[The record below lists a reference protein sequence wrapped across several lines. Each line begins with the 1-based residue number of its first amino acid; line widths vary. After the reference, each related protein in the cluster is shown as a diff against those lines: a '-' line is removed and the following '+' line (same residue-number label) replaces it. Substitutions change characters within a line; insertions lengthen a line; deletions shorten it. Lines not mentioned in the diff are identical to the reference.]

1 MPANHAI
8 DKDLGLFV
16 MRLTGRV
23 TAPDVAAAIAGLAE
37 LTSCA
42 RQVSSLLIFDSSTDL
57 SEINP
62 DEIKSLRDAAIDLY
76 RQTKVRRR
84 AGAAVLDGSQDARIM
99 MPFWNALC
107 LTETE
112 PALHYEFFN
121 DTDAAIAWLGLPG
134 DATRTAAKRTEQ
146 AIA

>member
-62 DEIKSLRDAAIDLY
+62 DEIKSFRNAATELY
-76 RQTKVRRR
+76 RGMQVTRG
-84 AGAAVLDGSQDARIM
+84 AGAAVLADSQDARIM

-107 LTETE
+107 LTETD
-112 PALHYEFFN
+112 PDLGYEFFN
-121 DTDAAIAWLGLPG
+121 DAKAAIDWLGLPE
-134 DATRTAAKRTEQ
+134 DATLAAVKRTEK
-146 AIA
+146 ATA